1 MKIKNKRNI
10 EGEKNIYHE
19 KIRIR
24 KLVFFYS
31 YQTKYNSRLRVLL
44 EVVMDIFLMLKDSFH
59 QKYITNATPKFN

>member
-44 EVVMDIFLMLKDSFH
+44 EVVMDIF
-59 QKYITNATPKFN
+59 